1 MQKYIVKN
9 INTNEISEQDIPQAF
24 IDQLL
29 EVGQD
34 YNGFIKATQEEVGS
48 FNESKIDKE
57 LEEAKNIKIA
67 ELDSLYQDQST
78 WIVMLNSTAL
88 KAQLV
93 KEISWFSAI
102 LPAADGSEPLEFF
115 DSKDKLCKIR
125 ITNAQA
131 LKLNNFLTLKK
142 GKEIKNAYVNG
153 KKEISSLKSITNIQ
167 DVNVADFFN
176 KINRVVDIDKF
187 FVV

>member
-1 MQKYIVKN
+1 MKYIVKN

-34 YNGFIKATQEEVGS
+34 YNGFIKATQEESDS
-48 FNESKIDKE
+48 FNQGKINKE
-57 LEEAKNIKIA
+57 LEEAKNMKIA

-78 WIVMLNSTAL
+78 WIMMLNSTTL

-93 KEISWFSAI
+93 KEISWFSNM
-102 LPAADGSEPLEFF
+102 LPAVDETTPIEFF
-115 DSKDKLCKIR
+115 DSKDKLREMR

-142 GKEIKNAYVNG
+142 GKEIKNAYLEG
-153 KKEISSLKSITNIQ
+153 KKAINSLKSITNIQ

-176 KINRVVDIDKF
+176 KIDRVIDVDKF
-187 FVV
+187 FTV

>member
-1 MQKYIVKN
+1 MKYIVKN
-9 INTNEISEQDIPQAF
+9 TITNEISEQDIPQAF

-34 YNGFIKATQEEVGS
+34 YNGFIKATQEEVNR
-48 FNESKIDKE
+48 FNQGEIDKE
-57 LEEAKNIKIA
+57 LEEAKNMKIA

-93 KEISWFSAI
+93 KEIDWFSAM
-102 LPAADGSEPLEFF
+102 LPAVEETTPIEFF
-115 DSKDKLCKIR
+115 DSKDKLHEIT

-131 LKLNNFLTLKK
+131 LKLNNFLTLQK

-153 KKEISSLKSITNIQ
+153 KKEISSLKSIANIQ